1 MTKGGNGFMKGKLL
15 GLLLGTS
22 LVLAACGGNDEAT
35 SGDTVSA
42 GDPEKTYTQ
51 KCSQC
56 HGVELEGSGPFPD
69 ISTVGARLSQEEIEQ
84 TIIEGKGS
92 MPPKLIQGEEAAAVA
107 EWLAEKK

>member
-1 MTKGGNGFMKGKLL
+1 MKGRLL

-22 LVLAACGGNDEAT
+22 MLLAACGGNDEAT
-35 SGDTVSA
+35 TVSA

-92 MPPKLIQGEEAAAVA
+92 MPPNLIKGEQAKAVA
-107 EWLAEKK
+107 EWLADKK